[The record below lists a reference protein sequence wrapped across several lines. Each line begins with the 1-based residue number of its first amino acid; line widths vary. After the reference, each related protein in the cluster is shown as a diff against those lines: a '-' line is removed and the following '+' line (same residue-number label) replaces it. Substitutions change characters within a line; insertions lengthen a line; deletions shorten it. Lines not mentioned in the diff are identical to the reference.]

1 MQHTRRKKQKARKTV
16 AKVAKQ
22 AEKLKQQSVK
32 TVGAEAPK
40 EKS

>member
-1 MQHTRRKKQKARKTV
+1 MQKTRRTKQKARKNV
-16 AKVAKQ
+16 ARLAKLAQ
-22 AEKLKQQSVK
+22 KLKQQSVK